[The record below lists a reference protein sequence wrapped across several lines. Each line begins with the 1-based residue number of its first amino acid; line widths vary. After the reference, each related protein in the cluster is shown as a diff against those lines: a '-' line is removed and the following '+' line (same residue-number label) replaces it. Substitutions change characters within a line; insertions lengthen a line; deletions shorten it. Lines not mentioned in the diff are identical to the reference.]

1 MANTSMARAA
11 SPKSSLV
18 VFLRGVNVGG
28 NKTFKPAELARALGA
43 ANVGAAGTFVLLA
56 GVESAVRK
64 TILGALEFDC
74 EVIVCR
80 GSDVV
85 GIARRAEK
93 DPPPYG
99 KDLKTMVSVLAG
111 RPKAPPKLPV
121 EVPAGADAWQ
131 VRVTAVDGPFVT
143 SLWRRREG
151 RFVYPNEVVEKLFGV
166 PATTRGWNTIGA
178 IRKAL
183 EAGTG
188 AASKKKRA
196 DSPRGG
202 RT

>member
-1 MANTSMARAA
+1 MARAA

-56 GVESAVRK
+56 AVESAVRK
-64 TILGALEFDC
+64 SILGALAFEA

-80 GSDVV
+80 GEDV
-85 GIARRAEK
+85 IDLARRAEK
-93 DPPPYG
+93 SPPPYE
-99 KDLKTMVSVLAG
+99 KDLKTMITVLA
-111 RPKAPPKLPV
+111 APPKSKPKLPA
-121 EVPAGADAWQ
+121 EVPAGAEAWQ

-151 RFVYPNEVVEKLFGV
+151 RFIYPNEVVEKLFGV
-166 PATTRGWNTIGA
+166 PATTRGWSTIESIGRLVEHGRSA
-178 IRKAL
+178 SGRSRK
-183 EAGTG
+183 
-188 AASKKKRA
+188 S
-196 DSPRGG
+196 
-202 RT
+202 